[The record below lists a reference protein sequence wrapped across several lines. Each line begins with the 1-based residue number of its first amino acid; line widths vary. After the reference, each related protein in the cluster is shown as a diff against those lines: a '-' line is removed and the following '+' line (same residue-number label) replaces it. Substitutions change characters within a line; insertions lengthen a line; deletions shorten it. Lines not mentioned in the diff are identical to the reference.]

1 MVGRSVFTGEPDGF
15 CLMDYLC
22 LKCAVSGC
30 VGRTVPAIGRCFGL
44 KIRQTLGRHLVS
56 QDINDW
62 SQHQI

>member
-1 MVGRSVFTGEPDGF
+1 
-15 CLMDYLC
+15 MDSAKWIICVLNVLC
-22 LKCAVSGC
+22 LGG

-44 KIRQTLGRHLVS
+44 KIRQTLGRHLVP